1 MLLLEEKWQEAASL
15 TLSLCPWERGRLN
28 KGTPKLPLPWGE
40 GWGERIQPLR
50 GCRAG

>member
-28 KGTPKLPLPWGE
+28 KGTPRTPSPMG
-40 GWGERIQPLR
+40 R
-50 GCRAG
+50 GLG